1 MQSGRSLFPRY
12 RFLLAV
18 LVSGCGFIRPT
29 ESLSRVSY
37 PSFSESSKS
46 IVSSQAVESPPSIR
60 QASFQALPLD
70 GPSNDKASEADA
82 NLFLE
87 SKELSIELL
96 IDQVLAR
103 NPSLAQMTAAWQ
115 AASARYPQ
123 VTSLEDPMLG
133 TMVAPVSIGSNNVE
147 FGYRVEV
154 SQKLPFPG
162 KLDLRG
168 QTALAEVN
176 AAGHDVDDMRLQL
189 IESAK
194 NGFYDYFLVHR
205 ALVVNEESLR
215 LLKEFRRIAQV
226 RYEDVKTAAE
236 QDMFQADVEI
246 GRQRQRGLILE
257 RMRKVTAARLN
268 TLMHL
273 PAESALPPPPE
284 KVSLPDGLPPVDSL
298 RSQAVAQ
305 RPDLRALADRVRA
318 EQASLG
324 LARQEFYPDF
334 EATAAYDTIMGN
346 GPTRDLAP
354 QLGIRLNLPVR
365 KVRRYGAVAEAQ
377 ARVAQRQAELN
388 RQTDQVNFQVQEAY
402 EQVRES
408 EKTVRL
414 YEKTILPA
422 ARKNTE
428 AARSAYESGKIPF
441 LSLVEAQRN
450 LVELQ
455 DRSYEAV
462 ADYFRRRATLER
474 AIGGFGARTARNWI
488 QAITPIP

>member
-1 MQSGRSLFPRY
+1 
-12 RFLLAV
+12 
-18 LVSGCGFIRPT
+18 
-29 ESLSRVSY
+29 
-37 PSFSESSKS
+37 
-46 IVSSQAVESPPSIR
+46 
-60 QASFQALPLD
+60 
-70 GPSNDKASEADA
+70 
-82 NLFLE
+82 
-87 SKELSIELL
+87 
-96 IDQVLAR
+96 
-103 NPSLAQMTAAWQ
+103 
-115 AASARYPQ
+115 
-123 VTSLEDPMLG
+123 
-133 TMVAPVSIGSNNVE
+133 
-147 FGYRVEV
+147 
-154 SQKLPFPG
+154 
-162 KLDLRG
+162 
-168 QTALAEVN
+168 
-176 AAGHDVDDMRLQL
+176 
-189 IESAK
+189 
-194 NGFYDYFLVHR
+194 
-205 ALVVNEESLR
+205 
-215 LLKEFRRIAQV
+215 V
-226 RYEDVKTAAE
+226 RYEDVKAAAE

-318 EQASLG
+318 ELASLG

-354 QLGIRLNLPVR
+354 QVGIRLNLPVR

-388 RQTDQVNFQVQEAY
+388 KQTDQVSFQVQEAY

-422 ARKNTE
+422 ARKNIE
-428 AARSAYESGKIPF
+428 AARSGYESGKIPF

-474 AIGGFGARTARNWI
+474 AIGGSA
-488 QAITPIP
+488 TPTK